1 MASIQTNIMAFQAEK
16 ALKVTNRKM
25 TTAMERLATGFKIN
39 RAGDDPAGLAIS
51 TRMTAQISGYEMA
64 ASHAADAISMLQTVE
79 GALTEVANLMQRMRQ
94 LAVQATT
101 TTFSTNDRA
110 ASDTEYQQLEAEVS
124 RIIADTKWNTM
135 GVLNGSGPESGKK
148 GTFLIQVGA
157 DSGMTIGITLGS
169 MSTKAGE
176 TLTALNALV
185 ITSQA
190 TAAYAVSKID
200 TAFDSLNTKRAQVG
214 AFMNRMQG
222 ALDNALSMA
231 QELTNTRSKIL
242 DTDYA
247 ETLAELAR
255 LQIIQQ
261 AGNAMLAQANA
272 QPQNVLALLQ

>member
-1 MASIQTNIMAFQAEK
+1 MASINTNIAAYQAEK

-25 TTAMERLATGFKIN
+25 TTAMERLSTGYKIN
-39 RAGDDPAGLAIS
+39 RAGDDPAGLAIT

-64 ASHAADAISMLQTVE
+64 ASHAGDAISMLQTVE
-79 GALTEVANLMQRMRQ
+79 GALSEVAAVMQRMRQ
-94 LAVQATT
+94 LAVQATSE
-101 TTFSTNDRA
+101 TFSSADLA
-110 ASDTEYQQLEAEVS
+110 ASDSEYQQLEAEVS
-124 RIIADTKWNTM
+124 RIVAQTKWNTM
-135 GVLNGSGPESGKK
+135 GVLDGSGPIATAK

-176 TLTALNALV
+176 TLTKLNALA
-185 ITSQA
+185 ITTQTA
-190 TAAYAVSKID
+190 AAYAVSKID
-200 TAFDSLNTKRAQVG
+200 GTFDDLNTKRATVG

-222 ALDNALSMA
+222 ALDNALSMS
-231 QELTNTRSKIL
+231 QNLTATRSKLL

-247 ETLAELAR
+247 AELANLAR

-272 QPQNVLALLQ
+272 QPQNVLALLR

>member
-1 MASIQTNIMAFQAEK
+1 MASVNTNMMAIQAEK

-25 TTAMERLATGFKIN
+25 TTAMERLATGYRIN

-51 TRMTAQISGYEMA
+51 TRMTAQITGYEMA
-64 ASHAADAISMLQTVE
+64 ADHAADAISMLQTVE
-79 GALTEVANLMQRMRQ
+79 GALTEIAGLMQRMRQ
-94 LAVQATT
+94 LAVQSTSE
-101 TTFSTNDRA
+101 TFSTNDLA
-110 ASDTEYQQLEAEVS
+110 AADTEYQQLEAEVS
-124 RIIADTKWNTM
+124 RIVADTKWNTM
-135 GVLNGSGPESGKK
+135 NVLSGAGPTATSQ

-169 MSTKAGE
+169 MSTKATE
-176 TLTALNALV
+176 TLTDLNALAV
-185 ITSQA
+185 TAQ
-190 TAAYAVSKID
+190 TAAAIAVNKID
-200 TAFDSLNTKRAQVG
+200 AAFDDLNTKRATVG

-222 ALDNALSMA
+222 ALDNALAMS
-231 QELTNTRSKIL
+231 QNLTDTRSKIL

-272 QPQNVLALLQ
+272 QPQSVLALLQ